1 MPWEPGRNSRR
12 AVLPGDMLG
21 QTRFVMGYI
30 EDLLRPFGRRPADL
44 KLMVC
49 YFRSAGTAAETAAFV
64 ETLAD
69 CVGGALPPITIQP
82 QAHMHTP
89 ETMVEIWGVAQG

>member
-1 MPWEPGRNSRR
+1 MPGQLQP
-12 AVLPGDMLG
+12 
-21 QTRFVMGYI
+21 QTRFTISYI

-49 YFRSAGTAAETAAFV
+49 YFTAANGEADTRAFV

-69 CVGGALPPITIQP
+69 CIGGALPPMTLVAKP
-82 QAHMHTP
+82 MMHTP
-89 ETMVEIWGVAQG
+89 ENTVEIWGVAQG